1 VVIPHYTTLH
11 NQLFC
16 CNVPLV
22 LHFHR
27 EYGDYAFGLQD
38 LNRSLHDSID
48 SLNGPQ
54 KSKQLISSSC
64 RVGRHQQQSLSNF
77 TALPQNLQY
86 TYSTV
91 IISHHCGSASLENIP
106 PFLKLPLDDGDGR
119 GNRPADTVIKL
130 VSSLSTQ
137 QCNNIKAGGHYYFKT
152 ITRTAQL

>member
-86 TYSTV
+86 T
-91 IISHHCGSASLENIP
+91 HCGSCSASLENIP
-106 PFLKLPLDDGDGR
+106 PFLKLPLDDGDG
-119 GNRPADTVIKL
+119 NSRPADTVIKL